1 MARTDWVALVTDVI
15 AEVTAAIAA
24 SALDVSARQR
34 VSAALPCL
42 SEAISKVGT
51 LPDAFVL
58 AAATPL
64 GSLVFRADEG
74 WPSVDDIGEFDAAA
88 VAGTVF
94 EAIETPAIYLG
105 DLILA
110 GIALLLGRAGVAA
123 QNAKAIEIARSGKKP
138 VLTVLMAKEGRN
150 IDILITVV
158 AMEQQTLH

>member
-74 WPSVDDIGEFDAAA
+74 WPSVDDVGELDAAVVAGAVFDA
-88 VAGTVF
+88 
-94 EAIETPAIYLG
+94 IESPAIYLG

-110 GIALLLGRAGVAA
+110 GVALLLGRAGVAA
-123 QNAKAIEIARSGKKP
+123 QNAEAIAIARSGRKP
-138 VLTVLMAKEGRN
+138 VLTVLMARKGSH
-150 IDILITVV
+150 IDMLITVV
-158 AMEQQTLH
+158 SMQRQTLH